1 MDPVDVTSVRIISG
15 YVVELAFDDGAV
27 RRVDLEPFLE
37 GPVFERVRLDPDFFR
52 AVAVDS
58 ETGTI
63 AWPNGAD
70 IDPLVLRFGLSR
82 ATG

>member
-1 MDPVDVTSVRIISG
+1 
-15 YVVELAFDDGAV
+15 V
-27 RRVDLEPFLE
+27 RRVDLEPFLK
-37 GPVFERVRLDPDFFR
+37 GPVFERVRRDPDFFR
-52 AVAVDS
+52 AVAVDG

-82 ATG
+82 AAG